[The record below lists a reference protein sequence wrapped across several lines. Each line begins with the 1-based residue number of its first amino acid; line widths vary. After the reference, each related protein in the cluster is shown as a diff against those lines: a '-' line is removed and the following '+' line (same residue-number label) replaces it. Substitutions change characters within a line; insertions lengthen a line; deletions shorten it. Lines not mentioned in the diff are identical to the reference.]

1 VDLHSSNAYFGI
13 EPAAPTLASVV
24 VDRGPGN
31 LDATLPFPLPEPPD
45 DHFTDDLGDGP
56 YGAEIAIYSALAYVD
71 EDGDGRWSGNVYTEG
86 VIASSDAVEPSE
98 RITVLY
104 MRATGFEAGLLA
116 DLFGGMGWTL
126 FQDGETPDDSPIP
139 VSWSDGLV
147 LDDRWE

>member
-1 VDLHSSNAYFGI
+1 MDEAFSSF
-13 EPAAPTLASVV
+13 EVQASVNV
-24 VDRGPGN
+24 GAVAAGGSS
-31 LDATLPFPLPEPPD
+31 AFTLSLPEELPD
-45 DHFTDDLGDGP
+45 DLFFPDEESPEMEVAAFMVGAYIDADG
-56 YGAEIAIYSALAYVD
+56 
-71 EDGDGRWSGNVYTEG
+71 DGDGRWSGNVYTEG